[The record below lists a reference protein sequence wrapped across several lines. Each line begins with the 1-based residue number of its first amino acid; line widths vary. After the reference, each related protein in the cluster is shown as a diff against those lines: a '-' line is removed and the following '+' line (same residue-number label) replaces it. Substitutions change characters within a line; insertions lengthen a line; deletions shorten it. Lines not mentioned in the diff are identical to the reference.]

1 MEDVD
6 FITNA
11 MITHTHTEVF
21 VFYFMI
27 GKPVSQ
33 RQSGFRMGYSA
44 GQPQSPLSVSHP
56 GLSFDEKPDYA
67 KDSWES

>member
-1 MEDVD
+1 
-6 FITNA
+6 
-11 MITHTHTEVF
+11 
-21 VFYFMI
+21 MI